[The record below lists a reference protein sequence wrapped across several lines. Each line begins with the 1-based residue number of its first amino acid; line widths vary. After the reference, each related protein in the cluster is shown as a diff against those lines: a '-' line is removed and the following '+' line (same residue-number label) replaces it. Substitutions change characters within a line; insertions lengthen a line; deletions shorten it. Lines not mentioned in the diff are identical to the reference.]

1 MAGFLYMLVLGA
13 VGINHLAWH
22 QPPYETD
29 DETEAMIRHI
39 EYLRAVEKRPDNKDN
54 IQWFI

>member
-1 MAGFLYMLVLGA
+1 MLVLGA